1 MSRLT
6 FDQLIPVY
14 RNTAL
19 DSSKSRGRLRVSD
32 ASLLETLKLI
42 DEDDAAFRDSGIR
55 MLDDTEALSIGSEIA
70 LEITPPRTGLGL
82 LAQDLNGLLL
92 APANRVKLPSR
103 YYLIDER
110 FAYNDPDIPV
120 KIKRY
125 RAVISF
131 IRALSEAAA
140 FVDTNQAEATFLG
153 PRRFRL
159 PINYSASD
167 LDHIKIDAVDELETF
182 VDEKIHRDQK
192 QAILATAVIEMC
204 KEVPEEGRFRF
215 LIRNSERLVSRAQDG
230 YKLFASEF
238 SYEKIRGKT
247 EEAIG
252 EYTNRIHKTFH
263 DIQNQVMGVPVATVI
278 VATQFKAAGKCGLEF
293 WANLAISVGA
303 TLFVMLLTVAIYNQL
318 MTLKNIDDDLERQE
332 KKLETDYA
340 SVAGSFLH
348 IYRKLKKRVG
358 THRRVL
364 FAIAGFSWLGVF
376 LTWYIFNQLTTP
388 EILSCLAGP

>member
-1 MSRLT
+1 MSKLT

-14 RNTAL
+14 RNTAF
-19 DSSKSRGRLRVSD
+19 DPAKSRGRIRVSD
-32 ASLLETLKLI
+32 TSLLETLKLI
-42 DEDDAAFRDSGIR
+42 DEDDSAFRDSGIR
-55 MLDDTEALSIGSEIA
+55 ILDDSKSLSIGSEIG
-70 LEITPPRTGLGL
+70 LEITPPKTGLGL
-82 LAQDLNGLLL
+82 LAQDLDALLRV
-92 APANRVKLPSR
+92 PANRVKLPSR

-110 FAYNDPDIPV
+110 FAYNDPDIPE

-125 RAVISF
+125 RATISF
-131 IRALSEAAA
+131 VRALSEAAA

-153 PRRFRL
+153 PRRFRV
-159 PINYSASD
+159 PINYSAGD
-167 LDHIKIDAVDELETF
+167 LGRINVDAVEELETF

-192 QAILATAVIEMC
+192 LAILATAVIEAC
-204 KEVPEEGRFRF
+204 KEQAEEGRFPF
-215 LIRNSERLVSRAQDG
+215 LIQNSKALVSRAQDG

-263 DIQNQVMGVPVATVI
+263 DVQNQVMGVPVATVI

-303 TLFVMLLTVAIYNQL
+303 TLFVMLLTVAVYNQL
-318 MTLKNIDDDLERQE
+318 MTLNNIDDDLERQE
-332 KKLETDYA
+332 KKLEAEYA
-340 SVAGSFLH
+340 SVAGSFLPM
-348 IYRKLKKRVG
+348 YRKLKKRVG

-364 FAIAGFSWLGVF
+364 IAIAGSSWLGVA
-376 LTWYIFNQLTTP
+376 LTWYIFNQLTAP
-388 EILSCLAGP
+388 EIPSCLT